1 MSAQTVLIVGNGG
14 DDATGTWLGGKN
26 WDTNV
31 TDNPNVM
38 TDGSITLD
46 APAGTWAFK
55 VVSIDEDGY
64 QSWLGTESVDFE
76 NSSEGVSGNDNITFY
91 MPQAGQITV
100 SFDGELITVVGD
112 CAEYKIDVYTLLG
125 DSTIFGT
132 QDDPTN
138 SANDMIANGDG
149 TYTKVYENVLLPVGE
164 FGFKVVGNHAY
175 SAYEYPYAYMY
186 NYIQN
191 VDADGLY
198 NITFTFNPNEPNDSE
213 NKLTYELEYVGAMPE
228 EPENPDVTYPVY
240 LVAGNGNDD
249 PTGTWL
255 SGFYWSFST
264 TDNPNIMTDG
274 SVTLYAPEGTWA
286 FKVVAVD
293 EYGISTWY
301 GMERLDTLQSSP
313 GIYGSDNIQV
323 YMKQPGDITVSFNG
337 ESIVVKGDFSQ
348 NTIDTYTLIGDSIIF
363 GTQDDVTNTANDMIS
378 NGDGTYT
385 KVYENVLLPVG
396 EFGFKVVG
404 NHAYSAYEY
413 PAAWM
418 YKYIYNL
425 DAEGFYNI
433 TFTFDTNELDDSDN
447 KLTYELEY
455 VGAMPE
461 EPEEPE
467 EIPETLIFFDESSM
481 LYYLITSDSTVAVI
495 PTQNEDVPY
504 SGDIV
509 VPNQIYRYG
518 NRYDVT
524 AIHDKAFR
532 TNNNT
537 YSITLPES
545 LVSIGR
551 NVFPNTIS
559 FIELPGNVA
568 DISEYAFQ
576 WAYNLSAI
584 NVSLF
589 NENYASHDGVLYTK
603 DSTELL
609 HYPSAKRD
617 TSFVLPFGNKVI
629 TKGAIDN
636 SYIKEITLCK
646 TLTSIENSNYMP
658 NVTKIIANPVLPPM
672 VKNVATFPFEA
683 ELVVNGHMELY
694 LNDEYWS
701 NFLDSKRIYF
711 KNTAAFDSVYV
722 HCWKGQGSEYS
733 TIYPGKKMQ
742 PVEGQKDWYYCDI
755 LPLTENVIFSAGGL
769 TYENHADRTKTA
781 DIVLDDANP
790 YFIYSTGSW
799 VSSFDQKGDTTLSY
813 QFNDDGTATLVA
825 DADYKFRG
833 EFNIPSTITR
843 DGKTYSVTQ
852 IAAEAFCGTF
862 STVIR
867 IPQSIKSVGKD
878 AFNYGYRHKHRI
890 YYEGTI
896 ADWCAIEFANLKS
909 IPQTIEHSELWI
921 EGKLL
926 QDLYLPS
933 TVKSI
938 GNYAFA
944 NYNLR
949 SVNLSGQL
957 ESIGESSFEGCTNL
971 RTVILGENI
980 TSMGSKAF
988 YNASGVTEV
997 YANMPTP
1004 PVFNQFFGGDD
1015 VNLSLIKLYVPEKY
1029 VRVYQSMDGWKEFDI
1044 VPLVDEEITDDQVH
1058 TKPSINSVVIQW
1070 PAVQE
1075 ADTYTINIWI
1085 DVDQT
1090 ELICSLVFNKYGML
1104 VNITFERNAV
1114 DADLKGFSHIITGLD
1129 ANQTYFYSV
1138 ETKDE
1143 EDNIIDTQV
1152 GDFVTIDIPTSIQ
1165 DVADNITLTAS
1176 NGRIDANADFTI
1188 YNVLG
1193 KNVTSHNGHLK
1204 GVYIV
1209 SINDERYK
1217 ILVP

>member
-1 MSAQTVLIVGNGG
+1 MLISTLNIIANEPIDNNIHEVTFTVKVPNATQECYVAGSPKWTHFPMEKVDGEENLFTLTTTKLDGNE
-14 DDATGTWLGGKN
+14 WLYCSGPG
-26 WDTNV
+26 WGYVEV
-31 TDNPNVM
+31 TV
-38 TDGSITLD
+38 DGSEM
-46 APAGTWAFK
+46 
-55 VVSIDEDGY
+55 VNR
-64 QSWLGTESVDFE
+64 TES
-76 NSSEGVSGNDNITFY
+76 N
-91 MPQAGQITV
+91 
-100 SFDGELITVVGD
+100 
-112 CAEYKIDVYTLLG
+112 
-125 DSTIFGT
+125 
-132 QDDPTN
+132 
-138 SANDMIANGDG
+138 
-149 TYTKVYENVLLPVGE
+149 
-164 FGFKVVGNHAY
+164 
-175 SAYEYPYAYMY
+175 
-186 NYIQN
+186 
-191 VDADGLY
+191 
-198 NITFTFNPNEPNDSE
+198 
-213 NKLTYELEYVGAMPE
+213 
-228 EPENPDVTYPVY
+228 NPDVVEKWKLLYDPDSQPVDVMVY
-240 LVAGNGNDD
+240 FKNTENWEIVKIKGDVHQGVVIENLNEEMDVVVRGGDWYSFPISGYNANIYFTNGD
-249 PTGTWL
+249 TIQTKEE
-255 SGFYWSFST
+255 
-264 TDNPNIMTDG
+264 M
-274 SVTLYAPEGTWA
+274 
-286 FKVVAVD
+286 
-293 EYGISTWY
+293 IS
-301 GMERLDTLQSSP
+301 LSSP
-313 GIYGSDNIQV
+313 ALY
-323 YMKQPGDITVSFNG
+323 
-337 ESIVVKGDFSQ
+337 
-348 NTIDTYTLIGDSIIF
+348 
-363 GTQDDVTNTANDMIS
+363 
-378 NGDGTYT
+378 
-385 KVYENVLLPVG
+385 
-396 EFGFKVVG
+396 
-404 NHAYSAYEY
+404 
-413 PAAWM
+413 
-418 YKYIYNL
+418 YKYG
-425 DAEGFYNI
+425 EGWVDG
-433 TFTFDTNELDDSDN
+433 FDVES
-447 KLTYELEY
+447 
-455 VGAMPE
+455 
-461 EPEEPE
+461 
-467 EIPETLIFFDESSM
+467 LIFFDETSM
-481 LYYLITSDSTVAVI
+481 LYYCITSDTTVTVI

-518 NRYDVT
+518 DRYDVT
-524 AIHDKAFR
+524 AIHDNAFR

-568 DISEYAFQ
+568 DISEYAFE
-576 WAYNLSAI
+576 WADNLSAI

-629 TKGAIDN
+629 AKGAIDN

-646 TLTSIENSNYMP
+646 TLNSIEKSNYMP

-672 VKNVATFPFEA
+672 VKNVATFPFES
-683 ELVVNGHMELY
+683 ELVVNGNMELY

-722 HCWKGQGSEYS
+722 HCWKGTGSEYS

-755 LPLTENVIFSAGGL
+755 LPLTENVIFSAGGV

-852 IAAEAFCGTF
+852 IASEAFRGTF

-867 IPQSIKSVGKD
+867 IPQSIKSVGED
-878 AFNYGYRHKHRI
+878 AFNYGYHHKHRI

-909 IPQTIEHSELWI
+909 IPQTIEHSELWM

-1029 VRVYQSMDGWKEFDI
+1029 VSVYRGMDGWKEFDI
-1044 VPLVDEEITDDQVH
+1044 VPVVDEEITDDQVH

-1152 GDFVTIDIPTSIQ
+1152 GEFVTIDIPTSIQ

>member
-1 MSAQTVLIVGNGG
+1 
-14 DDATGTWLGGKN
+14 
-26 WDTNV
+26 
-31 TDNPNVM
+31 
-38 TDGSITLD
+38 
-46 APAGTWAFK
+46 
-55 VVSIDEDGY
+55 
-64 QSWLGTESVDFE
+64 
-76 NSSEGVSGNDNITFY
+76 
-91 MPQAGQITV
+91 
-100 SFDGELITVVGD
+100 
-112 CAEYKIDVYTLLG
+112 
-125 DSTIFGT
+125 
-132 QDDPTN
+132 
-138 SANDMIANGDG
+138 
-149 TYTKVYENVLLPVGE
+149 
-164 FGFKVVGNHAY
+164 
-175 SAYEYPYAYMY
+175 MY
-186 NYIQN
+186 NYIHN
-191 VDADGLY
+191 FDADGLY
-198 NITFTFNPNEPNDSE
+198 NITFTFNANEP
-213 NKLTYELEYVGAMPE
+213 
-228 EPENPDVTYPVY
+228 
-240 LVAGNGNDD
+240 
-249 PTGTWL
+249 
-255 SGFYWSFST
+255 
-264 TDNPNIMTDG
+264 
-274 SVTLYAPEGTWA
+274 
-286 FKVVAVD
+286 
-293 EYGISTWY
+293 
-301 GMERLDTLQSSP
+301 
-313 GIYGSDNIQV
+313 
-323 YMKQPGDITVSFNG
+323 
-337 ESIVVKGDFSQ
+337 
-348 NTIDTYTLIGDSIIF
+348 
-363 GTQDDVTNTANDMIS
+363 
-378 NGDGTYT
+378 
-385 KVYENVLLPVG
+385 
-396 EFGFKVVG
+396 
-404 NHAYSAYEY
+404 AY
-413 PAAWM
+413 
-418 YKYIYNL
+418 
-425 DAEGFYNI
+425 
-433 TFTFDTNELDDSDN
+433 SDN

-524 AIHDKAFR
+524 AIHDNAFR
-532 TNNNT
+532 TNHNT

-603 DSTELL
+603 DSTELVC
-609 HYPSAKRD
+609 YPSAKRD
-617 TSFVLPFGNKVI
+617 TSLVLPLGNKVI
-629 TKGAIDN
+629 AKGAIDN

-672 VKNVATFPFEA
+672 VKNTATFPFEA
-683 ELVVNGHMELY
+683 ELVVNGNMERY
-694 LNDEYWS
+694 LKDEYWS
-701 NFLDSKRIYF
+701 NFLDLKRIYF

-722 HCWKGQGSEYS
+722 HYWAEYKYYYS
-733 TIYPGKKMQ
+733 TTYPGKKMQ
-742 PVEGQKDWYYCDI
+742 PVKGQDDWYYCDI
-755 LPLTENVIFSAGGL
+755 LPLAENVIFSAGGV

-878 AFNYGYRHKHRI
+878 AFNYGYPHKHRI

-909 IPQTIEHSELWI
+909 IPQTIEHSELWM

-1044 VPLVDEEITDDQVH
+1044 VPVVDEEITDDQVH

-1165 DVADNITLTAS
+1165 DVVENINLTAS

>member
-1 MSAQTVLIVGNGG
+1 MKRFLLFVVMLISTLNIIANEPIDNNIHEITFTVKVPNATQECYVAGSPKWTHFPMEKVDGEENLFTLTTTKLDGNEWLYCSGPGWGYVEVTVDGSEMVNRTESNNPDVVEKWKLLYDPDSQAVDVMVYFKNTENWEIVKIKGEVNQGVVIENLNDEMDVVVGGG
-14 DDATGTWLGGKN
+14 DLYSF
-26 WDTNV
+26 
-31 TDNPNVM
+31 PI
-38 TDGSITLD
+38 S
-46 APAGTWAFK
+46 
-55 VVSIDEDGY
+55 GY
-64 QSWLGTESVDFE
+64 
-76 NSSEGVSGNDNITFY
+76 NANIYF
-91 MPQAGQITV
+91 
-100 SFDGELITVVGD
+100 
-112 CAEYKIDVYTLLG
+112 
-125 DSTIFGT
+125 
-132 QDDPTN
+132 
-138 SANDMIANGDG
+138 ANGD
-149 TYTKVYENVLLPVGE
+149 TIQTK
-164 FGFKVVGNHAY
+164 
-175 SAYEYPYAYMY
+175 
-186 NYIQN
+186 
-191 VDADGLY
+191 
-198 NITFTFNPNEPNDSE
+198 
-213 NKLTYELEYVGAMPE
+213 E
-228 EPENPDVTYPVY
+228 E
-240 LVAGNGNDD
+240 
-249 PTGTWL
+249 
-255 SGFYWSFST
+255 
-264 TDNPNIMTDG
+264 I
-274 SVTLYAPEGTWA
+274 
-286 FKVVAVD
+286 
-293 EYGISTWY
+293 IS
-301 GMERLDTLQSSP
+301 LSSP
-313 GIYGSDNIQV
+313 ALY
-323 YMKQPGDITVSFNG
+323 
-337 ESIVVKGDFSQ
+337 
-348 NTIDTYTLIGDSIIF
+348 
-363 GTQDDVTNTANDMIS
+363 
-378 NGDGTYT
+378 
-385 KVYENVLLPVG
+385 
-396 EFGFKVVG
+396 
-404 NHAYSAYEY
+404 
-413 PAAWM
+413 
-418 YKYIYNL
+418 YKYG
-425 DAEGFYNI
+425 EGWVDG
-433 TFTFDTNELDDSDN
+433 FDVES
-447 KLTYELEY
+447 
-455 VGAMPE
+455 
-461 EPEEPE
+461 
-467 EIPETLIFFDESSM
+467 LIFFDESSM

-603 DSTELL
+603 DSTELVY
-609 HYPSAKRD
+609 YPSAKRD
-617 TSFVLPFGNKVI
+617 TSLVLPLGNKVI
-629 TKGAIDN
+629 AKGAIDN

-646 TLTSIENSNYMP
+646 TLNSIENSNYMP

-683 ELVVNGHMELY
+683 ELVVNGNMELY

-896 ADWCAIEFANLKS
+896 ADWCAIEFANLYS
-909 IPQTIEHSELWI
+909 IPQTIEHSELWM

-988 YNASGVTEV
+988 YNATSVTEV

-1044 VPLVDEEITDDQVH
+1044 VPVVDEEITDDQVH

-1114 DADLKGFSHIITGLD
+1114 DADLKGFSYIITGLD

-1165 DVADNITLTAS
+1165 DVVENINLTAS

>member
-1 MSAQTVLIVGNGG
+1 MKRFLLFVVMLISTLNIIANEPIDNNIHEITFTVKVPNATQECYVAGSPKWTHFPMEKVDGEENLFTLTTTKLDGNEWLYCSGPGWGYVEVTVDGSEMVNRTESNNPDVVEKWKLLYDPDSQPVDVMVYFKNTENWEIVKIKGEVNQGVVIENLNDEMDVVVGGG
-14 DDATGTWLGGKN
+14 DLYSF
-26 WDTNV
+26 
-31 TDNPNVM
+31 PI
-38 TDGSITLD
+38 S
-46 APAGTWAFK
+46 
-55 VVSIDEDGY
+55 GY
-64 QSWLGTESVDFE
+64 
-76 NSSEGVSGNDNITFY
+76 NANIYF
-91 MPQAGQITV
+91 
-100 SFDGELITVVGD
+100 
-112 CAEYKIDVYTLLG
+112 
-125 DSTIFGT
+125 
-132 QDDPTN
+132 
-138 SANDMIANGDG
+138 ANGD
-149 TYTKVYENVLLPVGE
+149 TIQTK
-164 FGFKVVGNHAY
+164 
-175 SAYEYPYAYMY
+175 
-186 NYIQN
+186 
-191 VDADGLY
+191 
-198 NITFTFNPNEPNDSE
+198 
-213 NKLTYELEYVGAMPE
+213 E
-228 EPENPDVTYPVY
+228 E
-240 LVAGNGNDD
+240 
-249 PTGTWL
+249 
-255 SGFYWSFST
+255 
-264 TDNPNIMTDG
+264 I
-274 SVTLYAPEGTWA
+274 
-286 FKVVAVD
+286 
-293 EYGISTWY
+293 IS
-301 GMERLDTLQSSP
+301 LSSP
-313 GIYGSDNIQV
+313 ALY
-323 YMKQPGDITVSFNG
+323 
-337 ESIVVKGDFSQ
+337 
-348 NTIDTYTLIGDSIIF
+348 
-363 GTQDDVTNTANDMIS
+363 
-378 NGDGTYT
+378 
-385 KVYENVLLPVG
+385 
-396 EFGFKVVG
+396 
-404 NHAYSAYEY
+404 
-413 PAAWM
+413 
-418 YKYIYNL
+418 YKYG
-425 DAEGFYNI
+425 EGWVDG
-433 TFTFDTNELDDSDN
+433 FDVES
-447 KLTYELEY
+447 
-455 VGAMPE
+455 
-461 EPEEPE
+461 
-467 EIPETLIFFDESSM
+467 LIFFDESSM
-481 LYYLITSDSTVAVI
+481 LYYVITSDSTVAVI
-495 PTQNEDVPY
+495 PTQDEEVPY
-504 SGDIV
+504 CGDIV

-559 FIELPGNVA
+559 FIELPRNVA

-617 TSFVLPFGNKVI
+617 TSFVLPFANKVI
-629 TKGAIDN
+629 AKGAIDN

-646 TLTSIENSNYMP
+646 TLNSIENSNYMP

-683 ELVVNGHMELY
+683 ELVVNGNMELY

-722 HCWKGQGSEYS
+722 HCWKGTGSEYS

-852 IAAEAFCGTF
+852 IASEAFRGTF

-867 IPQSIKSVGKD
+867 IPQSIKSVGED
-878 AFNYGYRHKHRI
+878 AFNYGYHHKHRI

-909 IPQTIEHSELWI
+909 IPQTIEHSELWM

-997 YANMPTP
+997 YANMSTP

-1044 VPLVDEEITDDQVH
+1044 VPVVDEEITDDQVH

-1204 GVYIV
+1204 GVYVV

>member
-1 MSAQTVLIVGNGG
+1 MKRFLLFVVMLISTLNIIANEPIDNNIHEVTFTVKVPNATQECYVAGSPKWTHFPMEKVDGEENLFTLTTTKLDGNEWLYCSGPGWGYVEVTVDGSEMVNRTESNNPDVVEKWKLLYDPDSQPVDVMVYFKNTENWEIVKIKGEVNQGVVIESLNDEMDVVVGGG
-14 DDATGTWLGGKN
+14 DLYSF
-26 WDTNV
+26 
-31 TDNPNVM
+31 PI
-38 TDGSITLD
+38 S
-46 APAGTWAFK
+46 
-55 VVSIDEDGY
+55 GY
-64 QSWLGTESVDFE
+64 
-76 NSSEGVSGNDNITFY
+76 NANIYF
-91 MPQAGQITV
+91 
-100 SFDGELITVVGD
+100 
-112 CAEYKIDVYTLLG
+112 
-125 DSTIFGT
+125 
-132 QDDPTN
+132 
-138 SANDMIANGDG
+138 ANGD
-149 TYTKVYENVLLPVGE
+149 TIQTK
-164 FGFKVVGNHAY
+164 
-175 SAYEYPYAYMY
+175 
-186 NYIQN
+186 
-191 VDADGLY
+191 
-198 NITFTFNPNEPNDSE
+198 
-213 NKLTYELEYVGAMPE
+213 E
-228 EPENPDVTYPVY
+228 E
-240 LVAGNGNDD
+240 
-249 PTGTWL
+249 
-255 SGFYWSFST
+255 
-264 TDNPNIMTDG
+264 I
-274 SVTLYAPEGTWA
+274 
-286 FKVVAVD
+286 
-293 EYGISTWY
+293 IS
-301 GMERLDTLQSSP
+301 LSSP
-313 GIYGSDNIQV
+313 ALY
-323 YMKQPGDITVSFNG
+323 
-337 ESIVVKGDFSQ
+337 
-348 NTIDTYTLIGDSIIF
+348 
-363 GTQDDVTNTANDMIS
+363 
-378 NGDGTYT
+378 
-385 KVYENVLLPVG
+385 
-396 EFGFKVVG
+396 
-404 NHAYSAYEY
+404 
-413 PAAWM
+413 
-418 YKYIYNL
+418 YKYG
-425 DAEGFYNI
+425 EGWVDG
-433 TFTFDTNELDDSDN
+433 FDVES
-447 KLTYELEY
+447 
-455 VGAMPE
+455 
-461 EPEEPE
+461 
-467 EIPETLIFFDESSM
+467 LIFFDESSM

-629 TKGAIDN
+629 AKGAIDN

-646 TLTSIENSNYMP
+646 TLNSIENSNYMP

-683 ELVVNGHMELY
+683 ELVVNGNMELY

-722 HCWKGQGSEYS
+722 HCWKGTGSEYS

-742 PVEGQKDWYYCDI
+742 PVEGRKDWYYCDI

-909 IPQTIEHSELWI
+909 IPQTIEHSELWM

-988 YNASGVTEV
+988 YNATSVTEV

-1015 VNLSLIKLYVPEKY
+1015 VNLSLIKLYVSEKY
-1029 VRVYQSMDGWKEFDI
+1029 VRVYQSMDGWKDFDI
-1044 VPLVDEEITDDQVH
+1044 VPVVDEEITDDQVH

-1165 DVADNITLTAS
+1165 DVVENINLTAS

-1204 GVYIV
+1204 GVYVV

>member
-1 MSAQTVLIVGNGG
+1 MKRFLLFVVMLISTLNIIANEPIDNNIHEVTFTVKVPNATQECYVAGSPKWTHFPMEKVDGEENLFTLTTTKLDGNE
-14 DDATGTWLGGKN
+14 WLYCSGPG
-26 WDTNV
+26 WGYVEV
-31 TDNPNVM
+31 TV
-38 TDGSITLD
+38 DGSEM
-46 APAGTWAFK
+46 
-55 VVSIDEDGY
+55 VNR
-64 QSWLGTESVDFE
+64 TES
-76 NSSEGVSGNDNITFY
+76 N
-91 MPQAGQITV
+91 
-100 SFDGELITVVGD
+100 
-112 CAEYKIDVYTLLG
+112 
-125 DSTIFGT
+125 
-132 QDDPTN
+132 
-138 SANDMIANGDG
+138 
-149 TYTKVYENVLLPVGE
+149 
-164 FGFKVVGNHAY
+164 
-175 SAYEYPYAYMY
+175 
-186 NYIQN
+186 
-191 VDADGLY
+191 
-198 NITFTFNPNEPNDSE
+198 
-213 NKLTYELEYVGAMPE
+213 
-228 EPENPDVTYPVY
+228 NPDVVEKWKLLYDPDSQPVDVMVY
-240 LVAGNGNDD
+240 FKNTENWEIVKIKGDVHQGVVIENLNEEMDVVVRGGDWYSFPISGYNANIYFTNGD
-249 PTGTWL
+249 TIQTKEE
-255 SGFYWSFST
+255 
-264 TDNPNIMTDG
+264 M
-274 SVTLYAPEGTWA
+274 
-286 FKVVAVD
+286 
-293 EYGISTWY
+293 IS
-301 GMERLDTLQSSP
+301 LSSP
-313 GIYGSDNIQV
+313 ALY
-323 YMKQPGDITVSFNG
+323 
-337 ESIVVKGDFSQ
+337 
-348 NTIDTYTLIGDSIIF
+348 
-363 GTQDDVTNTANDMIS
+363 
-378 NGDGTYT
+378 
-385 KVYENVLLPVG
+385 
-396 EFGFKVVG
+396 
-404 NHAYSAYEY
+404 
-413 PAAWM
+413 
-418 YKYIYNL
+418 YKYG
-425 DAEGFYNI
+425 EGWVDG
-433 TFTFDTNELDDSDN
+433 FDVES
-447 KLTYELEY
+447 
-455 VGAMPE
+455 
-461 EPEEPE
+461 
-467 EIPETLIFFDESSM
+467 LIFFDETSM
-481 LYYLITSDSTVAVI
+481 LYYCITSDTTVTVI

-518 NRYDVT
+518 DRYDVT
-524 AIHDKAFR
+524 AIHDNAFR

-568 DISEYAFQ
+568 DISEYAFE
-576 WAYNLSAI
+576 WADNLSAI

-629 TKGAIDN
+629 AKGAIDN

-646 TLTSIENSNYMP
+646 TLNSIEKSNYMP

-672 VKNVATFPFEA
+672 VKNVATFPFES
-683 ELVVNGHMELY
+683 ELVVNGNMELY

-722 HCWKGQGSEYS
+722 HCWKGTGSEYS

-755 LPLTENVIFSAGGL
+755 LPLTENVIFSAGGV

-852 IAAEAFCGTF
+852 IASEAFRGTF

-867 IPQSIKSVGKD
+867 IPQSIKSVGED
-878 AFNYGYRHKHRI
+878 AFNYGYHHKHRI

-909 IPQTIEHSELWI
+909 IPQTIEHSELWM

-1029 VRVYQSMDGWKEFDI
+1029 VSVYRGMDGWKEFDI
-1044 VPLVDEEITDDQVH
+1044 VPVVDEEITDDQVH

-1152 GDFVTIDIPTSIQ
+1152 GEFVTIDIPTSIQ

>member
-1 MSAQTVLIVGNGG
+1 MKRFLLFVVMLISKLNIIANEPIDNNIHEITFTVKVPNATQECYVAGSPKWTHFPMEKVDGEENLFTLTTTKLDGNEWLYCSGPGWGYVEVTVDGSEMVNRTESNNPDVVEKWKLLYDPDSQPVDVMVYFKNTENWEIVKIKGEVNQGVVIENLNDEMDVVVGGG
-14 DDATGTWLGGKN
+14 DLYSF
-26 WDTNV
+26 
-31 TDNPNVM
+31 PI
-38 TDGSITLD
+38 S
-46 APAGTWAFK
+46 
-55 VVSIDEDGY
+55 GY
-64 QSWLGTESVDFE
+64 
-76 NSSEGVSGNDNITFY
+76 NANIYF
-91 MPQAGQITV
+91 
-100 SFDGELITVVGD
+100 
-112 CAEYKIDVYTLLG
+112 
-125 DSTIFGT
+125 
-132 QDDPTN
+132 
-138 SANDMIANGDG
+138 ANGD
-149 TYTKVYENVLLPVGE
+149 TIQTK
-164 FGFKVVGNHAY
+164 
-175 SAYEYPYAYMY
+175 
-186 NYIQN
+186 
-191 VDADGLY
+191 
-198 NITFTFNPNEPNDSE
+198 
-213 NKLTYELEYVGAMPE
+213 E
-228 EPENPDVTYPVY
+228 E
-240 LVAGNGNDD
+240 
-249 PTGTWL
+249 
-255 SGFYWSFST
+255 
-264 TDNPNIMTDG
+264 I
-274 SVTLYAPEGTWA
+274 
-286 FKVVAVD
+286 
-293 EYGISTWY
+293 IS
-301 GMERLDTLQSSP
+301 LSSP
-313 GIYGSDNIQV
+313 ALY
-323 YMKQPGDITVSFNG
+323 
-337 ESIVVKGDFSQ
+337 
-348 NTIDTYTLIGDSIIF
+348 
-363 GTQDDVTNTANDMIS
+363 
-378 NGDGTYT
+378 
-385 KVYENVLLPVG
+385 
-396 EFGFKVVG
+396 
-404 NHAYSAYEY
+404 
-413 PAAWM
+413 
-418 YKYIYNL
+418 YKYG
-425 DAEGFYNI
+425 EGWVDG
-433 TFTFDTNELDDSDN
+433 FDVES
-447 KLTYELEY
+447 
-455 VGAMPE
+455 
-461 EPEEPE
+461 
-467 EIPETLIFFDESSM
+467 LIFFDESSM
-481 LYYLITSDSTVAVI
+481 LYYLITSDSTIAVI

-629 TKGAIDN
+629 AKGAIDN

-646 TLTSIENSNYMP
+646 TLNSIENSNYMP

-683 ELVVNGHMELY
+683 ELVVNGNMELY

-722 HCWKGQGSEYS
+722 HCWKGTGSEYS

-896 ADWCAIEFANLKS
+896 ADWCAIEFANLYS
-909 IPQTIEHSELWI
+909 IPQTIEHSELWM

-997 YANMPTP
+997 YANMSTP

-1044 VPLVDEEITDDQVH
+1044 VPVVDEEITDDQVH

>member
-1 MSAQTVLIVGNGG
+1 MKRFLLFVVMLISTLNIIANEPIDNNIHEVTFTVKVPNATQECYVAGSPKWTHFPMEKVDGEENLFTLTTTKLDGNE
-14 DDATGTWLGGKN
+14 WLYCSGPG
-26 WDTNV
+26 WGYVEV
-31 TDNPNVM
+31 TV
-38 TDGSITLD
+38 DGSEM
-46 APAGTWAFK
+46 
-55 VVSIDEDGY
+55 VNR
-64 QSWLGTESVDFE
+64 TES
-76 NSSEGVSGNDNITFY
+76 N
-91 MPQAGQITV
+91 
-100 SFDGELITVVGD
+100 
-112 CAEYKIDVYTLLG
+112 
-125 DSTIFGT
+125 
-132 QDDPTN
+132 
-138 SANDMIANGDG
+138 
-149 TYTKVYENVLLPVGE
+149 
-164 FGFKVVGNHAY
+164 
-175 SAYEYPYAYMY
+175 
-186 NYIQN
+186 
-191 VDADGLY
+191 
-198 NITFTFNPNEPNDSE
+198 
-213 NKLTYELEYVGAMPE
+213 
-228 EPENPDVTYPVY
+228 NPDVVEKWKLLYDPDSQPVDVMVY
-240 LVAGNGNDD
+240 FKNTENWEIVKIKGDVHQGVVIENLNEEMDVVVRGGDWYSFPISGYNANIYFTNGD
-249 PTGTWL
+249 TIQTKEE
-255 SGFYWSFST
+255 
-264 TDNPNIMTDG
+264 M
-274 SVTLYAPEGTWA
+274 
-286 FKVVAVD
+286 
-293 EYGISTWY
+293 IS
-301 GMERLDTLQSSP
+301 LSSP
-313 GIYGSDNIQV
+313 ALY
-323 YMKQPGDITVSFNG
+323 
-337 ESIVVKGDFSQ
+337 
-348 NTIDTYTLIGDSIIF
+348 
-363 GTQDDVTNTANDMIS
+363 
-378 NGDGTYT
+378 
-385 KVYENVLLPVG
+385 
-396 EFGFKVVG
+396 
-404 NHAYSAYEY
+404 
-413 PAAWM
+413 
-418 YKYIYNL
+418 YKYG
-425 DAEGFYNI
+425 EGWVDG
-433 TFTFDTNELDDSDN
+433 FDVES
-447 KLTYELEY
+447 
-455 VGAMPE
+455 
-461 EPEEPE
+461 
-467 EIPETLIFFDESSM
+467 LIFFDETSM
-481 LYYLITSDSTVAVI
+481 LYYCITSDTTVTVI

-524 AIHDKAFR
+524 AIHDNAFR

-545 LVSIGR
+545 LVSIGS

-568 DISEYAFQ
+568 DISEYAFE
-576 WAYNLSAI
+576 WADNLSAI

-589 NENYASHDGVLYTK
+589 NENYASHDGVLYDKSKETLLYCPAAKSSSYQIPEGVKTIKERAFHSCSLWQIHIPSTLTTIEKNAFGGWMRDSLEMISVSESNSTYLGYEGVLYTK

-609 HYPSAKRD
+609 YYPPAKRD

-629 TKGAIDN
+629 AKGAIDN
-636 SYIKEITLCK
+636 PYIKEITLCK
-646 TLTSIENSNYMP
+646 ALTSIENSNYMP

-683 ELVVNGHMELY
+683 ELVVNGNMERY
-694 LNDEYWS
+694 LKDEYWS
-701 NFLDSKRIYF
+701 NFLDLKRIYF

-722 HCWKGQGSEYS
+722 HYWAEYRYNYS
-733 TIYPGKKMQ
+733 TTYPGKKMQ
-742 PVEGQKDWYYCDI
+742 PVEGQDDWYYCDI
-755 LPLTENVIFSAGGL
+755 LPLAENVIFSAGGV
-769 TYENHADRTKTA
+769 TYENHANRTKTA

-852 IAAEAFCGTF
+852 IASEAFRGTF

-867 IPQSIKSVGKD
+867 IPQSIKSVGED
-878 AFNYGYRHKHRI
+878 AFNYGYHHKHRI

-909 IPQTIEHSELWI
+909 IPQTIEHSELWM

-957 ESIGESSFEGCTNL
+957 KSIGESSFEGCTNL

-1029 VRVYQSMDGWKEFDI
+1029 VSVYRGMDGWKEFDI
-1044 VPLVDEEITDDQVH
+1044 VPVVDEEITDDQVH

-1152 GDFVTIDIPTSIQ
+1152 GEFVTIDIPTSIQ

>member
-1 MSAQTVLIVGNGG
+1 MPEEPEEPEEIPETVLIVGNGG

-55 VVSIDEDGY
+55 VVSVDAEGIL
-64 QSWLGTESVDFE
+64 SWFGTEALDTE
-76 NSSEGVSGNDNITFY
+76 NSSEGVNGRGNIQIY

-100 SFDGELITVVGD
+100 SFDGEFITVVGD

-132 QDDPTN
+132 PDDPTN
-138 SANDMIANGDG
+138 AANDMIANGDG
-149 TYTKVYENVLLPVGE
+149 TYTKVYERLSLPIGQYHY
-164 FGFKVVGNHAY
+164 KVVGDHSYAV
-175 SAYEYPYAYMY
+175 YEYPNPFMY
-186 NYIQN
+186 NYIEN
-191 VDADGLY
+191 FDADGLY
-198 NITFTFNPNEPNDSE
+198 NITFTFNANEP
-213 NKLTYELEYVGAMPE
+213 
-228 EPENPDVTYPVY
+228 
-240 LVAGNGNDD
+240 
-249 PTGTWL
+249 
-255 SGFYWSFST
+255 
-264 TDNPNIMTDG
+264 
-274 SVTLYAPEGTWA
+274 
-286 FKVVAVD
+286 
-293 EYGISTWY
+293 
-301 GMERLDTLQSSP
+301 
-313 GIYGSDNIQV
+313 
-323 YMKQPGDITVSFNG
+323 
-337 ESIVVKGDFSQ
+337 
-348 NTIDTYTLIGDSIIF
+348 
-363 GTQDDVTNTANDMIS
+363 
-378 NGDGTYT
+378 
-385 KVYENVLLPVG
+385 
-396 EFGFKVVG
+396 
-404 NHAYSAYEY
+404 
-413 PAAWM
+413 
-418 YKYIYNL
+418 
-425 DAEGFYNI
+425 
-433 TFTFDTNELDDSDN
+433 DDSDN

-603 DSTELL
+603 DSTELVC
-609 HYPSAKRD
+609 YPSAKRD
-617 TSFVLPFGNKVI
+617 TSLVLPLGNKVI
-629 TKGAIDN
+629 AKGAIDN

-672 VKNVATFPFEA
+672 VKNTATFPFEA
-683 ELVVNGHMELY
+683 ELVVNGNMERY
-694 LNDEYWS
+694 LKDEYWS
-701 NFLDSKRIYF
+701 NFLDLKRIYF

-722 HCWKGQGSEYS
+722 HYWAEYKYYYS
-733 TIYPGKKMQ
+733 TTYPGKKMQ
-742 PVEGQKDWYYCDI
+742 PVEGQDDWYYCDI
-755 LPLTENVIFSAGGL
+755 LPLAENVIFSAGGV
-769 TYENHADRTKTA
+769 TYENHANRTKTA

-852 IAAEAFCGTF
+852 IASEAFRGTF

-867 IPQSIKSVGKD
+867 IPQSIKSVGED
-878 AFNYGYRHKHRI
+878 AFNYGYHHKHRI

-909 IPQTIEHSELWI
+909 IPQTIEHSELWM

-988 YNASGVTEV
+988 YNASDVTEV

-1029 VRVYQSMDGWKEFDI
+1029 VSVYRGMDGWKEFDI
-1044 VPLVDEEITDDQVH
+1044 VPVVDEEITDDQVH

-1152 GDFVTIDIPTSIQ
+1152 GEFVTIDIPTSIQ